1 MKKFILSIIALA
13 FAGTLSA
20 QEQTNQQAQIDSL
33 NLRIAKLEKRSQ
45 VWDKLKPAFKVSGYI
60 QAGYDYL
67 WNEDGTTT
75 STFHLRRARISLQG
89 DIYKGAKG
97 AKASYRLQID
107 LCKELPIM
115 DLWVKYQPINQ
126 FGVQFGQFKVPVS
139 IENTDYNATKL
150 EFINYANTVQRL
162 VRMSSSDLQGI
173 NSSGRD
179 IGAMLYGGFIKKD
192 GFSIINYEV
201 GVFNGSGINTKDKNK
216 SKDIA
221 ARLTIQPLQKLK
233 IAAYYMGGE
242 TDASS
247 LIEKYPTMVV
257 DNSGVNTKYLDYNRY
272 GGGFDFNNKHIF
284 ARSEYIGGQ
293 TGAMRSEGVYAQVGY
308 KFLNKCSVGVR
319 FDYFD
324 ENKADNG
331 NQMNYSVAA
340 SYHPWK
346 HLRLQAEYTRQT
358 YNHIVGSKNSNGL
371 YLMVSAIF

>member
-1 MKKFILSIIALA
+1 MKKFILYIIALA
-13 FAGTLSA
+13 FVGTLSA
-20 QEQTNQQAQIDSL
+20 QEVTKQQAQIDSL

-179 IGAMLYGGFIKKD
+179 IGALLYGGFIKKD
-192 GFSIINYEV
+192 GYSIINYEV

-257 DNSGVNTKYLDYNRY
+257 DNSGVNTKYLGYNRY

-324 ENKADNG
+324 ENKADDG

-346 HLRLQAEYTRQT
+346 YLRLQAEYTRQT

>member
-1 MKKFILSIIALA
+1 MKKFILYVIALA

-192 GFSIINYEV
+192 GYSIINYEV

-257 DNSGVNTKYLDYNRY
+257 DNSGVNTKYLGYNRY

-308 KFLNKCSVGVR
+308 KFLNKCSIGVR

-324 ENKADNG
+324 ENKADDG

>member
-1 MKKFILSIIALA
+1 MKKFILYVIALA

-75 STFHLRRARISLQG
+75 STFHLRCARISLQG

-257 DNSGVNTKYLDYNRY
+257 DNSGVNTKYLGYNRY

-324 ENKADNG
+324 ENKADDG

>member
-1 MKKFILSIIALA
+1 MKKFILSIIVLA

-20 QEQTNQQAQIDSL
+20 QEPTNQQAQIDSL

-179 IGAMLYGGFIKKD
+179 IGALLYGGFIKKD

-324 ENKADNG
+324 ENKADDG

>member
-1 MKKFILSIIALA
+1 MKKFILYIIALA
-13 FAGTLSA
+13 FVGTLSA
-20 QEQTNQQAQIDSL
+20 QEVTNQQAQIDSL

-192 GFSIINYEV
+192 GYSIINYEV

-242 TDASS
+242 TDAST

-257 DNSGVNTKYLDYNRY
+257 DNSGVNTKYLGYNRY

-324 ENKADNG
+324 ENKADDG

-346 HLRLQAEYTRQT
+346 YLRLQAEYTRQT

>member
-257 DNSGVNTKYLDYNRY
+257 DNSGVNTKYLGYNRY

-324 ENKADNG
+324 ENKADDG

>member
-1 MKKFILSIIALA
+1 MKKFILYVIALA

-139 IENTDYNATKL
+139 IENTDYNPTKL

-257 DNSGVNTKYLDYNRY
+257 DNSGVNTKYLGYNRY

-324 ENKADNG
+324 ENKADDG

>member
-1 MKKFILSIIALA
+1 MKKFILYIIALA
-13 FAGTLSA
+13 FVGTLSA
-20 QEQTNQQAQIDSL
+20 QEVTNQQAQIDSL

-192 GFSIINYEV
+192 GYSIINYEV

-257 DNSGVNTKYLDYNRY
+257 DNSGVNTKYLGYNRY

-324 ENKADNG
+324 ENKADDG

-346 HLRLQAEYTRQT
+346 YLRLQAEYTRQT
-358 YNHIVGSKNSNGL
+358 YNHIAGSKNSNGL
-371 YLMVSAIF
+371 YLMASAIF

>member
-1 MKKFILSIIALA
+1 MKKFILYVIALA

-20 QEQTNQQAQIDSL
+20 QEVTNQQAQIDSL

-192 GFSIINYEV
+192 GYSIINYEV

-257 DNSGVNTKYLDYNRY
+257 DNSGVNTKYLGYNRY

-284 ARSEYIGGQ
+284 ARSEYIGGK

-346 HLRLQAEYTRQT
+346 YLRLQAEYTRQT

>member
-1 MKKFILSIIALA
+1 MKKFILSIIVLA

-20 QEQTNQQAQIDSL
+20 QEPTNQQAQIDSL

-192 GFSIINYEV
+192 GFSLINYEV

-324 ENKADNG
+324 ENKADDG

-346 HLRLQAEYTRQT
+346 YLRLQAEYTRQT

>member
-67 WNEDGTTT
+67 WNENGTTT

-139 IENTDYNATKL
+139 IENTDYNATQL

-192 GFSIINYEV
+192 GFSLINYEV

-324 ENKADNG
+324 ENKADDG

>member
-45 VWDKLKPAFKVSGYI
+45 VWDKLKPALKVSGYI

-139 IENTDYNATKL
+139 IENTDYNPTKL

-257 DNSGVNTKYLDYNRY
+257 DNSGVNTKYLGYNRY

-284 ARSEYIGGQ
+284 ARSEYIGGK

-346 HLRLQAEYTRQT
+346 YLRLQAEYTRQT

>member
-1 MKKFILSIIALA
+1 MKKILLSIIALA

-20 QEQTNQQAQIDSL
+20 QEPTNQQAQIDSL

-162 VRMSSSDLQGI
+162 ARLSSSDLQGI
-173 NSSGRD
+173 NSAGRD

-192 GFSIINYEV
+192 GYSIINYEV

-324 ENKADNG
+324 ENKADDG

-358 YNHIVGSKNSNGL
+358 YNHIVGSKNSNSL

>member
-1 MKKFILSIIALA
+1 MKKFILYIIALT

-20 QEQTNQQAQIDSL
+20 QEVTNQQAQIDSL

-139 IENTDYNATKL
+139 IENTDYNPTKL

-179 IGAMLYGGFIKKD
+179 IGALLYGGFIKKD
-192 GFSIINYEV
+192 GYSIINYEV

-257 DNSGVNTKYLDYNRY
+257 DNSGVNTKYLGYNRY

-284 ARSEYIGGQ
+284 ARSEYIGGK

-346 HLRLQAEYTRQT
+346 YLRLQAEYTRQT

>member
-1 MKKFILSIIALA
+1 MKKFILYVIALA

-139 IENTDYNATKL
+139 IENTDYNATQL

-192 GFSIINYEV
+192 GYSIINYEV

-324 ENKADNG
+324 ENKADDG

>member
-1 MKKFILSIIALA
+1 MKKFILYIIALA
-13 FAGTLSA
+13 FVGTLSA
-20 QEQTNQQAQIDSL
+20 QEVTNQQAQIDSL

-179 IGAMLYGGFIKKD
+179 IGALLYGGFIKKD
-192 GFSIINYEV
+192 GYSIINYEV

-257 DNSGVNTKYLDYNRY
+257 DNSGVNTKYLGYNRY

-324 ENKADNG
+324 ENKADDG

-346 HLRLQAEYTRQT
+346 YLRLQAEYTRQT

>member
-1 MKKFILSIIALA
+1 MKKFILYVIALA

-179 IGAMLYGGFIKKD
+179 IGALLYGGFIKKD
-192 GFSIINYEV
+192 GYSIINYEV

-324 ENKADNG
+324 ENKADDG

>member
-324 ENKADNG
+324 ENKADDG

>member
-67 WNEDGTTT
+67 WNENGTTT

-192 GFSIINYEV
+192 GFSLINYEV

-324 ENKADNG
+324 ENKADDG

>member
-1 MKKFILSIIALA
+1 MKKFILYIIALA
-13 FAGTLSA
+13 FVGTLSA
-20 QEQTNQQAQIDSL
+20 QEVTNQQAQIDSL

-139 IENTDYNATKL
+139 IENTDYNATQL

-179 IGAMLYGGFIKKD
+179 IGALLYGGFIKKD
-192 GFSIINYEV
+192 GYSIINYEV

-247 LIEKYPTMVV
+247 LIEKYQTMVV
-257 DNSGVNTKYLDYNRY
+257 DNSGVNTKYLGYNRY

>member
-1 MKKFILSIIALA
+1 MKKIILYIIALA
-13 FAGTLSA
+13 FVGTLSA
-20 QEQTNQQAQIDSL
+20 QEVTNQQAQIDSL

-242 TDASS
+242 TDAST

-257 DNSGVNTKYLDYNRY
+257 DNSGVNTKYLGYNRY

-324 ENKADNG
+324 ENKADDG

-346 HLRLQAEYTRQT
+346 YLRLQAEYTRQT

>member
-1 MKKFILSIIALA
+1 MKKFILYIIALA
-13 FAGTLSA
+13 FVGTLSA
-20 QEQTNQQAQIDSL
+20 QEVTKQQAQIDSL

-150 EFINYANTVQRL
+150 EFITSANTVQRL

-179 IGAMLYGGFIKKD
+179 IGALLYGGFIKKD
-192 GFSIINYEV
+192 GYSIINYEV

-257 DNSGVNTKYLDYNRY
+257 DNSGVNTKYLGYNRY

-324 ENKADNG
+324 ENKADDG

-346 HLRLQAEYTRQT
+346 YLRLQAEYTRQT

>member
-1 MKKFILSIIALA
+1 MKKFILYVIALA

-139 IENTDYNATKL
+139 IENTDYNAIQL

-324 ENKADNG
+324 ENKADDG

>member
-1 MKKFILSIIALA
+1 MKKFILYVIALA

-179 IGAMLYGGFIKKD
+179 IGALLYGGFIKKD
-192 GFSIINYEV
+192 GYSIINYEV

-221 ARLTIQPLQKLK
+221 ARLTIQPIQKLK

-257 DNSGVNTKYLDYNRY
+257 DNSGVNTKYLGYNRY

-284 ARSEYIGGQ
+284 ARSEYIGGH

-346 HLRLQAEYTRQT
+346 YLRLQAEYTRQT

>member
-67 WNEDGTTT
+67 WNENGTTT

-192 GFSIINYEV
+192 GFSLINYEV

-216 SKDIA
+216 SKDIV

-324 ENKADNG
+324 ENKADDG

>member
-257 DNSGVNTKYLDYNRY
+257 DNSGVNTKDLDYNRY

-324 ENKADNG
+324 ENKADDG

>member
-1 MKKFILSIIALA
+1 MKKFILYIIALA

-139 IENTDYNATKL
+139 IENTDYNPTKL

-179 IGAMLYGGFIKKD
+179 IGALLYGGFIKKD
-192 GFSIINYEV
+192 GYSIINYEV

-257 DNSGVNTKYLDYNRY
+257 DNSGVNTKYLGYNRY

-324 ENKADNG
+324 ENKADDG

>member
-1 MKKFILSIIALA
+1 MKKFILYVIALA

>member
-1 MKKFILSIIALA
+1 MKKFILYIIALA
-13 FAGTLSA
+13 FVGTLSA
-20 QEQTNQQAQIDSL
+20 QEVTNQQAQIDSL

-126 FGVQFGQFKVPVS
+126 FGVQFGQFKVPIS

-179 IGAMLYGGFIKKD
+179 IGALLYGGFIKKD
-192 GFSIINYEV
+192 GYSIINYEV

-242 TDASS
+242 TDAST

-257 DNSGVNTKYLDYNRY
+257 DNSGVNTKYLGYNRY

-324 ENKADNG
+324 ENKADDG

-346 HLRLQAEYTRQT
+346 YLRLQAEYTRQT

>member
-45 VWDKLKPAFKVSGYI
+45 VWDKLKPALKVSGYI

-139 IENTDYNATKL
+139 IENTDYNPTKL

-179 IGAMLYGGFIKKD
+179 IGALLYGGFIKKD
-192 GFSIINYEV
+192 GYSIINYEV

-331 NQMNYSVAA
+331 NQMNYSVAV

>member
-192 GFSIINYEV
+192 GFSLINYEV

-324 ENKADNG
+324 ENKADDG

-346 HLRLQAEYTRQT
+346 YLRLQAEYTRQT

>member
-1 MKKFILSIIALA
+1 MKKFILYVIALA

-67 WNEDGTTT
+67 WNENGTTT

-139 IENTDYNATKL
+139 IENTDYNATQL

-192 GFSIINYEV
+192 GFSLINYEV

-216 SKDIA
+216 SKDIV

-324 ENKADNG
+324 ENKADDG

>member
-1 MKKFILSIIALA
+1 MKKFILYIIALA
-13 FAGTLSA
+13 FVGTLSA
-20 QEQTNQQAQIDSL
+20 QEVTNQQAQIDSL

-115 DLWVKYQPINQ
+115 DLWVKYQPVNQ
-126 FGVQFGQFKVPVS
+126 FGVQFGQFKVPIS

-179 IGAMLYGGFIKKD
+179 IGALLYGGFIKKD
-192 GFSIINYEV
+192 GYSIINYEV

-257 DNSGVNTKYLDYNRY
+257 DNSGVNTKYLGYNRY

-324 ENKADNG
+324 ENKADDG

-346 HLRLQAEYTRQT
+346 YLRLQAEYTRQT

>member
-45 VWDKLKPAFKVSGYI
+45 VWDKLKPALKVSGYI

-139 IENTDYNATKL
+139 IENTDYNPTKL

-192 GFSIINYEV
+192 GYSIINYEV

-257 DNSGVNTKYLDYNRY
+257 DNSGVNTKYLGYNRY

-284 ARSEYIGGQ
+284 ARSEYIGGK

-346 HLRLQAEYTRQT
+346 YLRLQAEYTRQT

>member
-139 IENTDYNATKL
+139 IENTDYNPTKL

-179 IGAMLYGGFIKKD
+179 IGALLYGGFIKKD
-192 GFSIINYEV
+192 GYSIINYEV

-257 DNSGVNTKYLDYNRY
+257 DNSGVNTKYLGYNRY

-324 ENKADNG
+324 ENKADDG

-346 HLRLQAEYTRQT
+346 YLRLQAEYTRQT

>member
-1 MKKFILSIIALA
+1 MKKFILYIIALA

-20 QEQTNQQAQIDSL
+20 QEVTNQQAQIDSL

-179 IGAMLYGGFIKKD
+179 IGALLYGGFIKKD
-192 GFSIINYEV
+192 GYSIINYEV

-257 DNSGVNTKYLDYNRY
+257 DNSGVNTKYLGYNRY

-324 ENKADNG
+324 ENKVDDG

-346 HLRLQAEYTRQT
+346 YLRLQAEYTRQT

>member
-139 IENTDYNATKL
+139 IENTDYNAIQL

-257 DNSGVNTKYLDYNRY
+257 DNSGVNTKYLGYNRY

-324 ENKADNG
+324 ENKADDG

>member
-1 MKKFILSIIALA
+1 MKKIILYIIALA

-139 IENTDYNATKL
+139 IENTDYNALQL
-150 EFINYANTVQRL
+150 EFINYANTVQRM
-162 VRMSSSDLQGI
+162 VRMSSNDLQGI

-192 GFSIINYEV
+192 GYNIINYEV

-257 DNSGVNTKYLDYNRY
+257 DNSGVNTKYLGYNRY

-284 ARSEYIGGQ
+284 ARSEYIGGH
-293 TGAMRSEGVYAQVGY
+293 TGVMHSEGVYAQVGY

-324 ENKADNG
+324 ENKADDG

>member
-1 MKKFILSIIALA
+1 MKKFILYVIALA

-139 IENTDYNATKL
+139 IENTDYNATQL

-192 GFSIINYEV
+192 GFSLINYEV

-216 SKDIA
+216 SKDIV

-324 ENKADNG
+324 ENKADDG